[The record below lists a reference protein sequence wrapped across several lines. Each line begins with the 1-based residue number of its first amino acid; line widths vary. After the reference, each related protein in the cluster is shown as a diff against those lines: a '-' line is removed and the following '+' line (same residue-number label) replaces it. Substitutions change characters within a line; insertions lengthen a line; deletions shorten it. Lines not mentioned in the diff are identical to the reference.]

1 MALEIRSATEPK
13 DFTRFVDLPFRLYQ
27 SDPFWVPPLKSD
39 VRLLFDRAKNPF
51 FEHAEVESFL
61 AWRDGRVVGRIAAI
75 DNRAHNEFHGD
86 KVGFYGFFECEDD
99 VEAAQ
104 ALFDAAE
111 AWLAARGMD
120 TMRGP
125 MNFSTNDDC
134 GSLIDGF
141 DTPPTIMMPHNKPY
155 HAKLHAAGGFVKA
168 KDLVAYWMEDA
179 VPPERLVR
187 GVELIKKRKNIVT
200 RPMNMKNFDAE
211 VDIIRD
217 IYNSAWERNWGFIP
231 MTAKELDHMAKQL
244 KPVVDPELVV
254 FAEVEGEPVAFAL
267 GLPDFNVALKHAGG
281 SLLPFG
287 LFAILWWQRRIHHAR
302 VLTLG
307 IKPGHRASGID
318 ALLYYEM
325 FTRGRARGY
334 MKGEFSWVLEDNT
347 AMRRPLENMGA
358 RVYKTYRVYDRP
370 VRAAVGTGG
379 GATGAPGS
387 LARPAGSTSPS
398 NPAKAPEPTFAG

>member
-1 MALEIRSATEPK
+1 MPINPALRVEPVEDAK
-13 DFTRFVDLPFRLYQ
+13 SFSRFVDLPYRLNKD
-27 SDPFWVPPLKSD
+27 DPNWVPLLKD
-39 VRLLFDRAKNPF
+39 DIKLLFNREKNPF
-51 FEHAEVESFL
+51 FEHADVASFL
-61 AWRDGRVVGRIAAI
+61 VWRADRLVGRITAI
-75 DNRAHNEFHGD
+75 DNHAHNEFHGD
-86 KVGFYGFFECEDD
+86 KVGFYGFFECENDP
-99 VEAAQ
+99 EAAQ

-111 AWLAARGMD
+111 RWLAGRGMD

-134 GSLIDGF
+134 GCLIDGF

-155 HAKLHAAGGFVKA
+155 HAELYAAAGFVKA

-231 MTAKELDHMAKQL
+231 MTAKELEHMAKQL

-254 FAEVEGEPVAFAL
+254 FAEVKGEPVAFAL

-307 IKPGHRASGID
+307 IKPGYRTSGID

-325 FTRGRARGY
+325 FVRGRARGY
-334 MKGEFSWVLEDNT
+334 MKGEFSWVLEDNI

-358 RVYKTYRVYDRP
+358 RVYKTYRIYDRP
-370 VRAAVGTGG
+370 VRAAAGTGG
-379 GATGAPGS
+379 GAAGATG
-387 LARPAGSTSPS
+387 RPA
-398 NPAKAPEPTFAG
+398 NPADPARSPEPTFAS